1 MRKSPSLFSRHLA
14 LARSSFARLW
24 HRPRAAFLTL
34 GVMTLALSLP
44 LGLWLTL
51 NNLERLPDAVER
63 SRSIELF
70 LKPEIS
76 YKHAEALS
84 RQLQAWDDV
93 ATVEHQTPEQ
103 GLAEL
108 EAQGLQETNELL
120 RGNTPLP
127 HLLRV
132 IPLGDDTQLV
142 AALEA
147 LPEVDL
153 MQHDARWRQ
162 QVDGWLNFG
171 NRLVWILGALFGLG
185 CVLVV
190 GNTVRLD
197 FQSRREEMSVLQ
209 LLGAGNG
216 FIRQPFV
223 YLGLWHGFL
232 AGIAAIGLL
241 TLAEEGL
248 RAPLATLVSGYNSRF
263 SLQGFSLFETLAIL
277 VASTAL
283 GGLGATLV
291 STHLLR
297 QSETSR

>member
-1 MRKSPSLFSRHLA
+1 VFTRHLA
-14 LARSSFARLW
+14 LIRSSLVRLW

-34 GVMTLALSLP
+34 AVMTLALSLP

-51 NNLERLPDAVER
+51 NNLERLPNAVER

-70 LKPEIS
+70 LKPEIN
-76 YKHAEALS
+76 YVHAEVLS

-93 ATVEHQTPEQ
+93 ATVEHRTPEQ

-108 EAQGLQETNELL
+108 EAQGLQKTNELL
-120 RGNTPLP
+120 RGETPLP

-132 IPLGDDTQLV
+132 IPLGDDAQLV

-153 MQHDARWRQ
+153 MQHDARWRR

-171 NRLVWILGALFGLG
+171 NRLIWILGALFGSG

-197 FQSRREEMSVLQ
+197 FLSRREEMSVLQ
-209 LLGAGNG
+209 LLGASNG

-223 YLGLWHGFL
+223 YLGLWHGLL

-241 TLAEEGL
+241 ALAEEAL
-248 RAPLATLVSGYNSRF
+248 RAPLAALVSGYNSRF
-263 SLQGFSLFETLAIL
+263 ALQGFSLLEILIVLA
-277 VASTAL
+277 ASTAL

-297 QSETSR
+297 QSETGR